1 MRMNYKMGGNIM
13 MNNKNTDI
21 CVLVDVNEETN
32 ELVVYSPILQKDI
45 TVKASEETFEDIDLE
60 AGVAFVVDLDTKEL
74 V

>member
-1 MRMNYKMGGNIM
+1 

-45 TVKASEETFEDIDLE
+45 TVKASE
-60 AGVAFVVDLDTKEL
+60 
-74 V
+74 

>member
-1 MRMNYKMGGNIM
+1 M

-32 ELVVYSPILQKDI
+32 ELVVYSPIMQKDI

-60 AGVAFVVDLDTKEL
+60 AGVAFEVDLDTKE
-74 V
+74 VV